1 MKEKYSGINSYHIN
15 RGIRT
20 YGKQEMLYK
29 KASENGD
36 LFLQFFE
43 DTPPSVSRKNGKA
56 IVKVNDFLTV
66 GEELEVP
73 ADLVVL
79 VTGMVPRQD
88 NTIGEILKVPIGRDK
103 FFNEIHPK
111 LRPVE
116 TVIDGIHI
124 CGACQG
130 PKNITESVNSALS
143 AASKADSLVSKG
155 EIELEPTLAKIDSNL
170 CEVCDL
176 CKDACPYDAIEILS
190 RNGSSAAGIIEANCK
205 GCGMCLPV
213 CPHNA
218 IQLTGYTDNEIESM
232 IEALIE

>member
-1 MKEKYSGINSYHIN
+1 
-15 RGIRT
+15 
-20 YGKQEMLYK
+20 MLYK

-43 DTPPSVSRKNGKA
+43 DSPPSVYRENGKT
-56 IVKVNDFLTV
+56 IVKVNDFLTG

-79 VTGMVPRQD
+79 VTGMVPRRD
-88 NTIGEILKVPIGRDK
+88 NTISEILKVPIGRDK

-130 PKNITESVNSALS
+130 PKNITESVNSSLS
-143 AASKADSLVSKG
+143 AASKADSLVRKG
-155 EIELEPTLAKIDSNL
+155 EIELEPTLAVIDSEL
-170 CEVCDL
+170 CDVCDR
-176 CKDACPYDAIEILS
+176 CNEACPYDAIEFITD
-190 RNGSSAAGIIEANCK
+190 NGSSTARIIEASCK

-213 CPHNA
+213 CPGNA
-218 IQLTGYTDNEIESM
+218 IQLTGYTDNEIENM
-232 IEALIE
+232 IEALTE